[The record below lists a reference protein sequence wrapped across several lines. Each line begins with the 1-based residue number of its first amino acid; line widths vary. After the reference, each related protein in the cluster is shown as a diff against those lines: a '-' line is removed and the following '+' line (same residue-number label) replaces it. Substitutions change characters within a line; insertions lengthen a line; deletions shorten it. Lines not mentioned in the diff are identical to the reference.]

1 MSAATTQGIVR
12 YVALAFGYW
21 GAGET
26 EEEALANCRK
36 AGAKKS
42 ERTIL
47 YRNVRPAEKAGK
59 EHDPTVDDYGNIGYY
74 GTNTKIA
81 EYKKNKRTS
90 LES

>member
-1 MSAATTQGIVR
+1 MSTTTTQDIVR
-12 YVALAFGYW
+12 YIALAFGYW

-26 EEEALANCRK
+26 EEKALANCRK

-42 ERTIL
+42 ERT
-47 YRNVRPAEKAGK
+47 
-59 EHDPTVDDYGNIGYY
+59 VDGYGNIGYY

-81 EYKKNKRTS
+81 EYKQNKRTS